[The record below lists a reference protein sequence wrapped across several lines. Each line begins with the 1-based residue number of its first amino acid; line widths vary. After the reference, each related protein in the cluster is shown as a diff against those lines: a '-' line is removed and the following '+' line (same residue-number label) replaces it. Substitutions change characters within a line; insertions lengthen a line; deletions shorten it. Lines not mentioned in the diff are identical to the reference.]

1 LQFTPPAPLISFAY
15 GPLYGLA
22 VTHSP
27 LSSIICT
34 GGDDRWLSLYSI
46 HPTNYRLLTR
56 FRTPSPIRCIDF
68 EEKNI
73 FLAVGMMAGAI
84 GIYFLNKQRQRGR
97 EDRPFVRR
105 GAGGGGGGGDDD
117 SEGCTFTLYELS
129 TRKDCQEDISDIK
142 FSPNSR
148 MLAVGS
154 HDNFIDI
161 YSTSFVYPTL
171 QDPPTCGLQHVR
183 RMKGHTSYLTHL
195 DWSLDNTL
203 LRSTCG
209 AYELLYWTL
218 PAGKM
223 CTSSFDTIEA
233 DSVWHTNNCVLG
245 FNIMGIWAPGS
256 DGTDVNCVDAA
267 NEMNLVAS
275 GPLPHLSFIFF
286 FILTSSLFPLQV
298 MISAMCVSSTI
309 PVL

>member
-1 LQFTPPAPLISFAY
+1 VSHAP
-15 GPLYGLA
+15 
-22 VTHSP
+22 V
-27 LSSIICT
+27 SSLICT
-34 GGDDRWLSLYSI
+34 GGDDRWLSLFSI
-46 HPTNYRLLTR
+46 ARRDHRLLTR
-56 FRTPSPIRCIDF
+56 LRTPSPIRCIDF
-68 EEKNI
+68 EGKNT

-84 GIYFLNKQRQRGR
+84 GIYFLHKQRQRGQD
-97 EDRPFVRR
+97 DRPFVRR
-105 GAGGGGGGGDDD
+105 GGQDDD
-117 SEGCTFTLYELS
+117 DTEGSSSLFTLYELV
-129 TRKDCQEDISDIK
+129 TRKDCQEDISDVK

-161 YSTSFVYPTL
+161 YSTSLVYPTL
-171 QDPPTCGLQHVR
+171 QDPPTCALQHVR

-233 DSVWHTNNCVLG
+233 DSVWHTNSCVLG
-245 FNIMGIWAPGS
+245 FNIMGPG
-256 DGTDVNCVDAA
+256 
-267 NEMNLVAS
+267 L
-275 GPLPHLSFIFF
+275 
-286 FILTSSLFPLQV
+286 
-298 MISAMCVSSTI
+298 
-309 PVL
+309 